1 MNSNSILNCKITQRK
16 VEGSTIYEGTVA
28 MPGATP
34 CKLQKGRGTNAT
46 TRYSTKSALVQAA
59 RAFAS
64 RHNYDDVNISG
75 ISSGTSTTGSSS
87 SSGKSRTT
95 RTVAVGGSSY

>member
-1 MNSNSILNCKITQRK
+1 MNSNNSLNCKITQRK
-16 VEGSTIYEGTVA
+16 VEGSTIFEGTVA
-28 MPGATP
+28 IPGATP

-64 RHNYDDVNISG
+64 RHNYDDVNISDT
-75 ISSGTSTTGSSS
+75 SSGTTGSSS
-87 SSGKSRTT
+87 SSKSKSST
-95 RTVAVGGSSY
+95 RRSVAISGY